1 MAAHYKDKAIK
12 VYAAEPELA
21 DDCYQSMK
29 AGELRP
35 HKGSKTIAEGLRV
48 NISQITFEIF
58 QKHLSGVLLV
68 SEQEIVDAMR
78 LIFERLKIVVET
90 SSATVL
96 AAVLR
101 NKELFKGKRVGLV
114 IKGGNVDVDSLP
126 FRDFKP
132 KL

>member
-1 MAAHYKDKAIK
+1 
-12 VYAAEPELA
+12 
-21 DDCYQSMK
+21 MK

-48 NISQITFEIF
+48 NITPTTFKIF
-58 QKHLSGVLLV
+58 RDHLSDVLLV
-68 SEQEIVDAMR
+68 SEAEIVHAMR

-101 NKELFKGKRVGLV
+101 NKERFRGKKVGL
-114 IKGGNVDVDSLP
+114 ILTGGNVDVDSLP
-126 FRDFKP
+126 FRDFPFP